1 MIKYIMIIIVALFM
15 ISVVTEGSEWVY
27 IGESDIGEK
36 HYLKKDTAN
45 VLPENIVR
53 LWNKVTYSDR
63 RNKYK
68 EVVTY
73 IEWDCAKGKSRHLQ
87 FTAYPWFGSP
97 DAFTPPQRWRYP
109 VSDTIEYDI
118 YKIVCNINN

>member
-1 MIKYIMIIIVALFM
+1 M
-15 ISVVTEGSEWVY
+15 ISVVAEGAEWVY

-45 VLPENIVR
+45 ILPKNIIR

-63 RNKYK
+63 NNKYK

-73 IEWDCAKGKSRHLQ
+73 MEWDCKEGKNRLLK
-87 FTAYPWFGSP
+87 FTAYPWYGSP
-97 DAFTPPQRWRYP
+97 ETMTPPSKWRYP
-109 VSDTIEYDI
+109 VLNTAEYDI
-118 YKIVCNINN
+118 YRIACTNAN